1 MRVGVRLWLSYLK
14 QAPLLIVL
22 IVYTL
27 VTGGPFLWV
36 ATMSV
41 RTTPEIFDDRY
52 GARST
57 ILTSQLEVEHWH
69 DQLGEATVA
78 DAICDRLLHNAHRI
92 ALKGPSWRKGDA
104 QLDA

>member
-1 MRVGVRLWLSYLK
+1 MNAS
-14 QAPLLIVL
+14 
-22 IVYTL
+22 
-27 VTGGPFLWV
+27 FN
-36 ATMSV
+36 
-41 RTTPEIFDDRY
+41 RY
-52 GARST
+52 GAHST

-92 ALKGPSWRKGDA
+92 PLTGPSWKKETT

>member
-1 MRVGVRLWLSYLK
+1 MLVIDDWGL
-14 QAPLLIVL
+14 APLRDQDRRDLL
-22 IVYTL
+22 
-27 VTGGPFLWV
+27 
-36 ATMSV
+36 
-41 RTTPEIFDDRY
+41 EIFEDRY

-92 ALKGPSWRKGDA
+92 ALNGPSWRKGDA